1 MKNFIFSLLLIF
13 SLFSCKFYYNT
24 SDINSK
30 LKSTSVEVSSNCDK
44 LSSQIDNYKSE
55 YLKLKCDNETEE
67 QKKALSLFEEINSS
81 LNEMISLRRKTIDE
95 YSNFLIYTKGKD
107 KIQTGTNEWKSFK
120 NTKKQFKTALKSI
133 QKIGNNT
140 IKKAEELNKLVSE
153 KIVPKIQKCVVADYQ
168 KSIKSVVDSLIKL
181 EVELPVKIKDYAN
194 KVSVITNKF
203 QLSFPNQCQELEME
217 LSKFKG
223 LSIELSS
230 IVNEVNGIS
239 REFQSRTKGVEF
251 IYSCSTDWSFIMK
264 LEQDIKKE
272 QSNLNNLYLKMQG
285 IQNQIKTIVTQ
296 MK

>member
-1 MKNFIFSLLLIF
+1 MIFSLI
-13 SLFSCKFYYNT
+13 SCKFYYNT

-44 LSSQIDNYKSE
+44 LSSQIESYKSE
-55 YLKLKCDNETEE
+55 YLKLKCDNKTEE
-67 QKKALSLFEEINSS
+67 QKKALALFEEINSS
-81 LNEMISLRRKTIDE
+81 LNNMSSLRRKTIEE

-107 KIQTGTNEWKSFK
+107 KIQTGTTEWKSFK
-120 NTKKQFKTALKSI
+120 STKKQFKTALKSI

-140 IKKAEELNKLVSE
+140 VKKAEELNKLVSE

-168 KSIKSVVDSLIKL
+168 KSIKFVVDSLIKL
-181 EVELPVKIKDYAN
+181 ELELPVKIKDYTN

-203 QLSFPNQCQELEME
+203 QLSFPNQCQQLEME
-217 LSKFKG
+217 LSNLRG
-223 LSIELSS
+223 LSIDLSS
-230 IVNEVNGIS
+230 IVNKVDGIS
-239 REFQSRTKGVEF
+239 HEFQSKTKGVEF
-251 IYSCSTDWSFIMK
+251 IYSCSTDWSFVMK
-264 LEQDIKKE
+264 LEQDLKNE